1 MSFSYVNQ
9 LMNSLDRM
17 NGYSND
23 ELDCCIILLMFLV
36 RVLLFF
42 IFKVILAKLGFGDM

>member
-9 LMNSLDRM
+9 LMSSLDRM

-23 ELDCCIILLMFLV
+23 ELDCCIILLLFLV

-42 IFKVILAKLGFGDM
+42 IFKVILADLGFGDM